1 MKRSVQFLFLV
12 LIALA
17 LGAAAFAVC
26 RYAMTTSTTGQP
38 ELEWLRAEYQLDD
51 AQYTRVVALHQNY
64 QPVCDALC
72 AKIAAK
78 NAEIDQLIRTSPNG
92 ITPALAQAFREEGEL
107 RSACRLSMLNH
118 IYAVSREM
126 SPAQGKRYLDMMA
139 TQITCPASEM
149 PRTHSGHHSD
159 K

>member
-26 RYAMTTSTTGQP
+26 RYTITSTTTGRP
-38 ELEWLRAEYQLDD
+38 ELEWLRAEYHLND
-51 AQYTRVVALHQNY
+51 AQFARIVALHENY
-64 QPVCDALC
+64 QPVCDTLC

-78 NAEIDQLIRTSPNG
+78 NTEIDQLIRTSPNG
-92 ITPALAQAFREEGEL
+92 VTPALTQAFREEGEL

-126 SPAQGKRYLDMMA
+126 DPPQGKRYLDMMA

-149 PRTHSGHHSD
+149 PRDHHSHHGEP
-159 K
+159 

>member
-1 MKRSVQFLFLV
+1 MKRLISFLFLV

-26 RYAMTTSTTGQP
+26 RYAMIASSTGRP
-38 ELEWLRAEYQLDD
+38 ELEWLRAEYRLDD

-64 QPVCDALC
+64 QPVCEALC

-78 NAEIDQLIRTSPNG
+78 NAEIDQLIRTHPNG
-92 ITPALAQAFREEGEL
+92 VTPALAQAFREEGEL

-149 PRTHSGHHSD
+149 PRAHSGHHGG